1 MSRTLLKYRGPK
13 NGQAFVKSVKL
24 NHGREVYLGKYESPE
39 SYRAYARQ
47 LAKFTAMQTPKAE
60 KEVELKPLGCGE
72 SRLLVELI
80 ERYTAELRK
89 RMTKDG
95 VLKKEY
101 HNVARALV
109 NLDTTPIE
117 DPADPEPDPDR
128 RARILCGDLTA
139 NDFDPIHLENLQKA
153 LAASGLSRKVINKR
167 TSIIKTFFA
176 WCSKQHATT
185 GARKTLYHE
194 LLVVKGLKPGEYG
207 AKECPRIL
215 PVPLAI
221 VEKTLPWLGPV
232 TRDMVRVHLLCGM
245 RPAEVCRL
253 TTGEI
258 DRSGQIWFYRPAQ
271 HKNAWRLK
279 ERMIAIPT
287 LAQQILRPYLR
298 DDAPDAFLFTP
309 EANDSGRRANG
320 LGKRK
325 TKVYPCELRRRAKA
339 KAKRRAEG
347 PLKYRPRYTAETYCQ
362 AIKHAIAKAAAAG
375 VTIPP
380 WHPNR
385 LRHASRKAVA
395 TALDQKAAQRW
406 LGHENLATT
415 DTYSTFELEE
425 LAGIAGEMEN
435 HWERTIFARTP
446 GILNPELN
454 SCTNPEQKAS
464 SLEDTTTRP
473 DGSRTTSQSSGAA

>member
-1 MSRTLLKYRGPK
+1 MSRSLLKYRGPK
-13 NGQAFVKSVKL
+13 NGQAFVRSVKL
-24 NHGREVYLGKYESPE
+24 NGGREVYLGKYDSPE
-39 SYRAYARQ
+39 SHREYARQ
-47 LAKFTAMQTPKAE
+47 LAKFTAMQSAKPETETPS
-60 KEVELKPLGCGE
+60 KPLGHGE

-89 RMTKDG
+89 RMVKDG
-95 VLKKEY
+95 QLKKEY
-101 HNVARALV
+101 FNIARALV

-117 DPADPEPDPDR
+117 DPSDPEPDPDKR
-128 RARILCGDLTA
+128 GRIFCGDLAA
-139 NDFDPIHLENLQKA
+139 NEFEPIHLENLQKA

-167 TSIIKTFFA
+167 TSIIKAFFA
-176 WCSKQHATT
+176 WCSKQHAST

-207 AKECPRIL
+207 AKERPRIL

-232 TRDMVRVHLLCGM
+232 TADMVRVHLLCGM
-245 RPAEVCRL
+245 RPDEVCRL
-253 TTGEI
+253 STREI
-258 DRSGQIWFYRPAQ
+258 ERSGSIWFYRPEQ

-279 ERMIAIPT
+279 ERLIAIPS
-287 LAQQILRPYLR
+287 LAQAILIPYLR
-298 DDAPDAFLFTP
+298 EDDLDAFIFTP
-309 EANDSGRRANG
+309 EANEAARHARGTGN
-320 LGKRK
+320 RK
-325 TKVYPCELRRRAKA
+325 TKVYPCELRRRAAK
-339 KAKRRAEG
+339 KAKRRAAG
-347 PLKYRPRYTAETYCQ
+347 KLKFRPRYTAESYWQ

-395 TALDQKAAQRW
+395 SVLDQKAAQRW

-425 LAGIAGEMEN
+425 LAGIAGEMEQ
-435 HWERTIFARTP
+435 HWEQTIFARTP

-454 SCTNPEQKAS
+454 SRTKPEQNAS
-464 SLEDTTTRP
+464 SLKDTTTRP
-473 DGSRTTSQSSGAA
+473 EGSRTTSQSTDEI